1 MIFFGLVRRVM
12 PLIAVVML
20 GSVLTACSMTTKTE
34 AMIPEDLV
42 SRTTRHADAVG
53 LMVSGES
60 GGITIE
66 NFTQAVADAVV
77 ASGAFA
83 RIDNGAGVPYLLDIQ
98 ITEVRSPLF
107 GGKMTVSMNST
118 WRLFRTADRTALMD
132 EKIQTSYT
140 GGAFEGGF
148 VGANRVRVATEGTAR
163 ETIRVGVRKIVALDT
178 SAE

>member
-1 MIFFGLVRRVM
+1 MIFSNSVLRVIA
-12 PLIAVVML
+12 LIAVVTL
-20 GSVLTACSMTTKTE
+20 GNSLTACSMTTKTE
-34 AMIPEDLV
+34 AMIPENLV
-42 SRTTRHADAVG
+42 TRSVRHADAVG

-98 ITEVRSPLF
+98 ITDVRSPLF

-132 EKIQTSYT
+132 EKIQTTYT
-140 GGAFEGGF
+140 GGAFEGGM

-163 ETIRVGVRKIVALDT
+163 ETIRVGIDKIVALNPG
-178 SAE
+178 EE